1 MVYQIYKNTIYNVSF
16 ALQSILKQY
25 YINTEIRVD
34 NSLKMQ
40 MLLFLNC
47 FSQLQCISKKSSLNE
62 PNIA

>member
-1 MVYQIYKNTIYNVSF
+1 MVHQIYKNTIYNVSF

-47 FSQLQCISKKSSLNE
+47 FSQLVFPRK
-62 PNIA
+62 AV